1 VLAQYYHTG
10 TVPLHAWLHAQ
21 QTVFARQQ
29 RTRSAAAVAASCRVL
44 QHGFRSCFACNH
56 ACPPSPSLP
65 PGCSLAGHAVAC
77 VGLPSRNRHRSASF
91 LLPDAGPPGGS
102 VVHLLWSCTCC
113 MPLLAGSVAPLRW
126 GGSCPAGPAATTPS
140 SPPGGG
146 PPPPPPCRP
155 RLSRQPHAADVGPP
169 RGRLGPGSPR
179 RNRARVRVPSCAP
192 TVGDSR
198 SPLHRRRALPSAAA
212 GRAGRHSKQ
221 SGPASIT
228 HMPFHCRRPAANLC
242 RPCSWLADMIIYWM
256 QQVRCQGAA

>member
-77 VGLPSRNRHRSASF
+77 VGLPSRNRH
-91 LLPDAGPPGGS
+91 
-102 VVHLLWSCTCC
+102 
-113 MPLLAGSVAPLRW
+113 
-126 GGSCPAGPAATTPS
+126 
-140 SPPGGG
+140 
-146 PPPPPPCRP
+146 RP

>member
-140 SPPGGG
+140 SPPC
-146 PPPPPPCRP
+146 PPPPPPRADPASRDSRMQQMWGRHEEGLDPDHPGETGHGCGCPHALRRSATAAPLSTVAVLCHQP
-155 RLSRQPHAADVGPP
+155 RLAALAATASSLAQPASPTCHSTAVDQPPICVAPAA
-169 RGRLGPGSPR
+169 GSP
-179 RNRARVRVPSCAP
+179 
-192 TVGDSR
+192 T
-198 SPLHRRRALPSAAA
+198 
-212 GRAGRHSKQ
+212 
-221 SGPASIT
+221 
-228 HMPFHCRRPAANLC
+228 
-242 RPCSWLADMIIYWM
+242 
-256 QQVRCQGAA
+256 